1 MKAFGMDTAIDPRE
15 GLSSAD
21 LKAASARAEP
31 EIPRRSKSAETLGV
45 AVGVLVV
52 AAMGA
57 VTLAGLSHNRQARHI
72 PAPTAAIETPPPQTT
87 VIAPASPPPPSIVA
101 QVQQGPAPIVTAL
114 AAPSPLL
121 VLDQT
126 APSPASPEQ
135 TGRQGS
141 GSSSGAAVFPKNAV
155 YFTPDEQFA
164 GRAADQGVP
173 TSTASRLSNAS
184 QMVAQGTVI
193 AAVLETAVNSD
204 LPGYARAI
212 VSQDVR
218 SFDRKTVVIPR
229 GSRLVGEYKSAASIG
244 QSRAFIVWTRV
255 LRPDGV
261 SVQLG
266 SPTTDEL
273 GQAGLSGKVDRHFW
287 QRYGGA
293 VLMTTIGGAASS
305 IGGGSTVVLGGTT
318 DASGAATSL
327 QSSGKISP
335 TIRVPQGTPI
345 QVFVA
350 KDLDFSDAAS

>member
-1 MKAFGMDTAIDPRE
+1 MKAFGMDASVDPRGGISGAE
-15 GLSSAD
+15 
-21 LKAASARAEP
+21 LKAASTRAAP

-45 AVGVLVV
+45 AAGVLVV

-57 VTLAGLSHNRQARHI
+57 VTLAGLSHGRESRQSDATTPVVAE
-72 PAPTAAIETPPPQTT
+72 PAAPPAAPVTPA
-87 VIAPASPPPPSIVA
+87 IAA
-101 QVQQGPAPIVTAL
+101 APIVMTQPPRPTSTTAS
-114 AAPSPLL
+114 APVATSPLL

-126 APSPASPEQ
+126 SPAPAPVGPA
-135 TGRQGS
+135 GRA
-141 GSSSGAAVFPKNAV
+141 GATQAAAPRNAV

-164 GRAADQGVP
+164 GRAAEQGVP
-173 TSTASRLSNAS
+173 TSTASRLSNTRH
-184 QMVAQGTVI
+184 MVTQGTVI

-218 SFDRKTVVIPR
+218 SFDRKAVVIPR

-305 IGGGSTVVLGGTT
+305 IGGGSTVVLGATT
-318 DASGAATSL
+318 DASGAATAL
-327 QSSGKISP
+327 QNSGKISP
-335 TIRVPQGTPI
+335 TIKVPQGTPI

-350 KDLDFSDAAS
+350 RDLDFSEAGS

>member
-1 MKAFGMDTAIDPRE
+1 MKAFGMDTTVDPRGGVSNAE
-15 GLSSAD
+15 LR
-21 LKAASARAEP
+21 AASTRAAP

-45 AVGVLVV
+45 AAGVLVV

-57 VTLAGLSHNRQARHI
+57 VTLAGLSHGREARQAD
-72 PAPTAAIETPPPQTT
+72 PTAPVAKESGAPSPQKVTPIVEPRPIVVAQ
-87 VIAPASPPPPSIVA
+87 PNPPPSIIGA
-101 QVQQGPAPIVTAL
+101 TSTA
-114 AAPSPLL
+114 ASPLL

-126 APSPASPEQ
+126 SPTPAGIGAA
-135 TGRQGS
+135 GRA
-141 GSSSGAAVFPKNAV
+141 SGAQAATPRNAV

-164 GRAADQGVP
+164 GRASEQGVP
-173 TSTASRLSNAS
+173 TSTASRLADAS
-184 QMVAQGTVI
+184 HMVAQGTVI

-293 VLMTTIGGAASS
+293 VLMTTIGGVASS

-318 DASGAATSL
+318 DASGAATAL

-350 KDLDFSDAAS
+350 RDLDFSDASS

>member
-1 MKAFGMDTAIDPRE
+1 MKAFGMDVVIDPRGGMSGE
-15 GLSSAD
+15 D
-21 LKAASARAEP
+21 LKAASTRAAP

-45 AVGVLVV
+45 AAGVLVV

-57 VTLAGLSHNRQARHI
+57 VTLVCLSQGREARQAAAAAPVATEPAAP
-72 PAPTAAIETPPPQTT
+72 PAPPATPASAPPPVVMTQSPQPSSTI
-87 VIAPASPPPPSIVA
+87 VAAPA
-101 QVQQGPAPIVTAL
+101 
-114 AAPSPLL
+114 AASPLL

-126 APSPASPEQ
+126 SPTPAPV
-135 TGRQGS
+135 
-141 GSSSGAAVFPKNAV
+141 GAAGRTGAVPAATPKNTV

-164 GRAADQGVP
+164 GRAAEQGVP
-173 TSTASRLSNAS
+173 TSTASRLSNTGH
-184 QMVAQGTVI
+184 MVAQGTVI

-293 VLMTTIGGAASS
+293 VLMTTIAGAASS
-305 IGGGSTVVLGGTT
+305 LGGGSTVVLGATT
-318 DASGAATSL
+318 DASGAATAL

-350 KDLDFSDAAS
+350 RDLDFSEAGS

>member
-1 MKAFGMDTAIDPRE
+1 MKAFGMDAVIDPRGGMSGE
-15 GLSSAD
+15 D
-21 LKAASARAEP
+21 LKAASTRAAP

-45 AVGVLVV
+45 AAGVLVV
-52 AAMGA
+52 AAIG
-57 VTLAGLSHNRQARHI
+57 VLTLMALSHSRQARQV
-72 PAPTAAIETPPPQTT
+72 PAATPVVAETAPPPTPPTVAPQP
-87 VIAPASPPPPSIVA
+87 VVAALVQPASPPIVS
-101 QVQQGPAPIVTAL
+101 PAPP
-114 AAPSPLL
+114 APSPLL

-126 APSPASPEQ
+126 SPPPAVAGPA
-135 TGRQGS
+135 GRG
-141 GSSSGAAVFPKNAV
+141 GAGGGQAATPKNAV

-164 GRAADQGVP
+164 GRAAEQGVP

-184 QMVAQGTVI
+184 HMVAQGTVI

-218 SFDRKTVVIPR
+218 SFDRKTVVVPR

-293 VLMTTIGGAASS
+293 VLMTTIAGAASS
-305 IGGGSTVVLGGTT
+305 IGGGSTVVLGATT
-318 DASGAATSL
+318 DASGAATAL

>member
-1 MKAFGMDTAIDPRE
+1 MSAAIDPRDQM
-15 GLSSAD
+15 SSED
-21 LKAASARAEP
+21 LQAASTRAAP
-31 EIPRRSKSAETLGV
+31 EIPRRSKSAETLGL
-45 AVGVLVV
+45 AAGLLVV
-52 AAMGA
+52 VAMGGVA
-57 VTLAGLSHNRQARHI
+57 LAGLSHGRESRQANAA
-72 PAPTAAIETPPPQTT
+72 APIAEETAPL
-87 VIAPASPPPPSIVA
+87 PASPVAPPIAPPPIVA
-101 QVQQGPAPIVTAL
+101 SQATQAPPTIVAAPAP
-114 AAPSPLL
+114 PSPLL
-121 VLDQT
+121 VLDQS
-126 APSPASPEQ
+126 SPALASAGSVGR
-135 TGRQGS
+135 TGPAQ
-141 GSSSGAAVFPKNAV
+141 AATSKNAV

-164 GRAADQGVP
+164 GRAAEQGVP

-184 QMVAQGTVI
+184 HMVAQGTVI

-218 SFDRKTVVIPR
+218 SFDRKSVVIPR

-244 QSRAFIVWTRV
+244 QSRAFIVWTRL

-293 VLMTTIGGAASS
+293 VLMTTIAGAASS
-305 IGGGSTVVLGGTT
+305 IGGGSTVVLGATT
-318 DASGAATSL
+318 DASGASTAL

-335 TIRVPQGTPI
+335 TIRVPQGAPI

-350 KDLDFSDAAS
+350 RDLDFSEAAS